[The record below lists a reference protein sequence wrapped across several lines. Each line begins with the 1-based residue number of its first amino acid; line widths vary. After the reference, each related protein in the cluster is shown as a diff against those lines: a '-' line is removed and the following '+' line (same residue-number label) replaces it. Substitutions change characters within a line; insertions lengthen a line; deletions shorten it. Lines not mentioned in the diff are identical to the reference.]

1 MLLSYMGN
9 GTEEVTVWILGL
21 KNPFYLNGAET
32 HKSFL
37 NLLVQWLLKYILGN
51 FLQVFDK
58 CKKVAIFAA
67 CLWRFSIIK
76 YEILNKNSRFHSLL
90 NFSSKFKVTK
100 KSYTWRKWENDY
112 YFSLRSLQKGGGST
126 LSFCNE

>member
-1 MLLSYMGN
+1 M
-9 GTEEVTVWILGL
+9 TFED
-21 KNPFYLNGAET
+21 
-32 HKSFL
+32 
-37 NLLVQWLLKYILGN
+37 ILGN
-51 FLQVFDK
+51 VLQVFDK
-58 CKKVAIFAA
+58 CRKVAIFAA

-76 YEILNKNSRFHSLL
+76 YEILNKNSRFHSPL

>member
-51 FLQVFDK
+51 VLQVFDK

-76 YEILNKNSRFHSLL
+76 YKILNKNSRFHSPL
-90 NFSSKFKVTK
+90 NFSFQV
-100 KSYTWRKWENDY
+100 
-112 YFSLRSLQKGGGST
+112 
-126 LSFCNE
+126 